1 MPLNFLGMELLMQ
14 KLCMGKDL
22 GIHGN
27 LFGGIMLA
35 WIDEAAASYA
45 AQICHSPNM
54 VTVKIDEVNFKK
66 PVKIGF
72 QIRIYG
78 EVESVGTTSITL
90 NIEARKYNVYSAE
103 ESLVCTTKIVFVRI
117 DEAGEAIPIPQPVRD
132 RYNA

>member
-1 MPLNFLGMELLMQ
+1 MELLMQ

-22 GIHGN
+22 GMHGN

-45 AQICHSPNM
+45 AAICHSPNM

-78 EVESVGTTSITL
+78 EVQQVGTTSITL

>member
-1 MPLNFLGMELLMQ
+1 MQ

-45 AQICHSPNM
+45 AAICHSPNM

-78 EVESVGTTSITL
+78 EVQQVGTTSITL

>member
-1 MPLNFLGMELLMQ
+1 MQ

-22 GIHGN
+22 GIHGT

>member
-1 MPLNFLGMELLMQ
+1 MELLMQ

-117 DEAGEAIPIPQPVRD
+117 DEAGEAIPIPQPVRE

>member
-1 MPLNFLGMELLMQ
+1 MQ

-35 WIDEAAASYA
+35 WIDEAAASHA
-45 AQICHSPNM
+45 ASICHSPNM

-78 EVESVGTTSITL
+78 EVERVGTTSITL
-90 NIEARKYNVYSAE
+90 NIEARKYNVYSGE

-117 DEAGEAIPIPQPVRD
+117 DEAGEAIPIPQPVRE
-132 RYNA
+132 RYNN

>member
-1 MPLNFLGMELLMQ
+1 MQLLTQ

-27 LFGGIMLA
+27 LFGGIMLS

-45 AQICHSPNM
+45 AEICHTPNM
-54 VTVKIDEVNFKK
+54 VTLKIEEVIFKK

-78 EVESVGTTSITL
+78 EVERVGRTSLTL
-90 NIEARKYNVYSAE
+90 KIDARKYNVYSAE
-103 ESLVCTTKIVFVRI
+103 ENTVCATKITFVRI
-117 DEAGEAIPIPQPVRD
+117 DESGESVPIPTPVRE
-132 RYNA
+132 RYANI

>member
-1 MPLNFLGMELLMQ
+1 MELLMQ

-45 AQICHSPNM
+45 AQFCHSPNM